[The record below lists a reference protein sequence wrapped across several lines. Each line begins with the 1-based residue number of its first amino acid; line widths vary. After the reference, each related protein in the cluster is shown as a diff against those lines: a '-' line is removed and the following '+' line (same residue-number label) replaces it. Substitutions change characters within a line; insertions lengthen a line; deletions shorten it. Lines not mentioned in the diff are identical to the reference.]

1 MEEKTQ
7 NKNKYTFYG
16 ILASLI
22 WGSGNAFG
30 RSLAETFGNYSATG
44 LSNLGAGIISTIVQV
59 KNTGWKSYAKA
70 PLKYWLLCGPIYII
84 YKLTTNIS
92 IGVAATREQVV
103 TSGLLRL
110 MWPMMTLVVAVIM
123 FRKENKVSKW
133 FGVSILISVVGI
145 LVANTDVENF
155 SILNT
160 LRVMFVDAFWPRI
173 LSIISS
179 VSWGLYSNLNRKI
192 VGEENYDAVG
202 LFMIATGAIAWSVTY
217 FVAEPQV
224 LQLQQMGELF
234 YQVVLSSFLGTL
246 LWNLSM
252 QKGDHL
258 LVILVSNFMPVF
270 ATVLSAVM
278 LGVKLT
284 VPVVVGSLMV
294 VAGTLLS
301 KACIKPAEK
310 AEAVEPAGEN

>member
-1 MEEKTQ
+1 MEEKKQT
-7 NKNKYTFYG
+7 KNRYTLYG

-30 RSLAETFGNYSATG
+30 RSLAETFGNFSATG
-44 LSNLGAGIISTIVQV
+44 LANLGAGVITTIAQI
-59 KNTGWKSYAKA
+59 KKTGLRSYAQA
-70 PLKYWLLCGPIYII
+70 PWRYWALCGPIYVI

-92 IGVAATREQVV
+92 IGIAATREQVV

-133 FGVSILISVVGI
+133 FGVSILISVMGI
-145 LVANTDVENF
+145 LVANTDVKNF
-155 SILNT
+155 SVLNT
-160 LRVMFVDAFWPRI
+160 LKIMFVDAFWPSV

-192 VGEENYDAVG
+192 VGDADYDAVG
-202 LFMIATGAIAWSVTY
+202 LFMIITGAMSWSVTL

-234 YQVVLSSFLGTL
+234 YQIVLSSFLGTL

-258 LVILVSNFMPVF
+258 LVILFSNFMPVF

-294 VAGTLLS
+294 VAGTLMS
-301 KACIKPAEK
+301 KACIKPVDPV
-310 AEAVEPAGEN
+310 EAA

>member
-1 MEEKTQ
+1 MEEKKQ
-7 NKNKYTFYG
+7 NKNKYTLYG

-44 LSNLGAGIISTIVQV
+44 LGNLGAGIISTLVQI
-59 KNTGWKSYAKA
+59 KKTGLKSYARA
-70 PLKYWLLCGPIYII
+70 PLSDGLLCGPIYII

-160 LRVMFVDAFWPRI
+160 LRIMFVDAFWPSV

-179 VSWGLYSNLNRKI
+179 VSWGFYSNLNRKI
-192 VGEENYDAVG
+192 VGEEDYDAVG
-202 LFMIATGAIAWSVTY
+202 LFMIVTGAIAWSVTY

-224 LQLQQMGELF
+224 LHLQQMGELF
-234 YQVVLSSFLGTL
+234 YQIVLSSFLGTL

-278 LGVKLT
+278 LGVRLT

-294 VAGTLLS
+294 VAGTLMS
-301 KACIKPAEK
+301 KACIKPIEPEK
-310 AEAVEPAGEN
+310 EG

>member
-1 MEEKTQ
+1 MEEKKQ

-30 RSLAETFGNYSATG
+30 RSLAETFGNFSATG
-44 LSNLGAGIISTIVQV
+44 LSNLGAGIISTVAQI
-59 KNTGWKSYAKA
+59 KKTGLKSYARA
-70 PLKYWLLCGPIYII
+70 PWRYWLLCGPTYVI
-84 YKLTTNIS
+84 YKLTTSIS
-92 IGVAATREQVV
+92 IGIAATREQVV

-133 FGVSILISVVGI
+133 FGLSILISVVGI

-155 SILNT
+155 SLLNT
-160 LRVMFVDAFWPRI
+160 LRIMFVDAFWPSV
-173 LSIISS
+173 LSLISS
-179 VSWGLYSNLNRKI
+179 IAWGLYSNLNRKI
-192 VGEENYDAVG
+192 VGDEDYDAVG
-202 LFMIATGAIAWSVTY
+202 LFMIITGAIAWSVTF
-217 FVAEPQV
+217 FVSEPQV

-234 YQVVLSSFLGTL
+234 YQIVLSSFLGTL

-278 LGVKLT
+278 LGVRLT

-301 KACIKPAEK
+301 KACIKPIESAQVKE
-310 AEAVEPAGEN
+310 EA

>member
-1 MEEKTQ
+1 MEERKQ
-7 NKNKYTFYG
+7 SKNRYTLYG
-16 ILASLI
+16 LLASLI

-44 LSNLGAGIISTIVQV
+44 LSNLGAGIISTVVQIR
-59 KNTGWKSYAKA
+59 KTGLKSYAQA
-70 PLKYWLLCGPIYII
+70 PWSYWLLCGPIYII

-92 IGVAATREQVV
+92 IGIAATREQVV

-110 MWPMMTLVVAVIM
+110 MWPMMTLVVAVVM

-160 LRVMFVDAFWPRI
+160 LRIMFVDAFWPSV
-173 LSIISS
+173 LSLISS
-179 VSWGLYSNLNRKI
+179 VAWGLYSNLNRKI
-192 VGEENYDAVG
+192 VGDADYDAVG
-202 LFMIATGAIAWSVTY
+202 LFMIITGVLAWSVTF

-224 LQLQQMGELF
+224 LRLQQMGELF
-234 YQVVLSSFLGTL
+234 YQIVLSSFLGTL

-252 QKGDHL
+252 QKGDHM

-270 ATVLSAVM
+270 ATVLSAVL

-301 KACIKPAEK
+301 RACIKPVESAEQQE
-310 AEAVEPAGEN
+310 EA